1 MRSCVRTMRWLS
13 PQCSIHQSQKL
24 FSLSLC
30 VCVCLCKTAVFLC
43 VLYYVVFKMNW
54 LAVASGRC
62 EWDVHD
68 FQMGRIYIIP
78 KELTFVLSFSFLVLS
93 SSLIPF
99 SIRQNEICKSV
110 FIPRC
115 TIHLISINFVGTR
128 NAVLPPQPPSQ
139 HENTIQAKRTNF
151 EIWNTNL
158 FADVVCGVPSTR
170 FTRNSS
176 NSFTNSQSIEMHP
189 KLFQL
194 IFRFSFLLFSL
205 LQNYNY
211 RKRIDWEIHV
221 LFKLCYKYCSF
232 GICHTSIFA
241 TYKFSTI
248 VIYST
253 IQRNRITNWYEQRVL
268 CVRVDWWPILNWWT
282 HLNYKNRKIQF
293 FRLPKR
299 MKILTHHHR
308 RRDASTIHTHK
319 RLHALRCAYPIGRA
333 CVSTLCERMK
343 HTKCVCMCVRWER
356 ERARA
361 SERVHV
367 TISKF
372 ALVSP
377 ACCTFICQNHCW
389 PTVSYVT

>member
-1 MRSCVRTMRWLS
+1 M
-13 PQCSIHQSQKL
+13 L
-24 FSLSLC
+24 FSNELAGSGEWTLWMRC
-30 VCVCLCKTAVFLC
+30 AWFSNGADI
-43 VLYYVVFKMNW
+43 YY
-54 LAVASGRC
+54 S
-62 EWDVHD
+62 
-68 FQMGRIYIIP
+68 

-189 KLFQL
+189 NLFQL

-343 HTKCVCMCVRWER
+343 HTKCVRMCVRWER
-356 ERARA
+356 ARE
-361 SERVHV
+361 SIGESSCDNIEIRTGQPCVLHIHMPKSLLTHCFV
-367 TISKF
+367 RYISLLHTLNARIYDVF
-372 ALVSP
+372 VEPHQLAANRL
-377 ACCTFICQNHCW
+377 
-389 PTVSYVT
+389 